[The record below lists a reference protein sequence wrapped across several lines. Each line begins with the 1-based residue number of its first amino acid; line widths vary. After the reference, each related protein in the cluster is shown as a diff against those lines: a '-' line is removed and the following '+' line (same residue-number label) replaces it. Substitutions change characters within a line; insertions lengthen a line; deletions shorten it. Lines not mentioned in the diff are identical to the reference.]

1 MRQLKI
7 CDKNYGDGTYGKI
20 KEREREREKVLS
32 KMVKPIIARR
42 NVSRKSSE

>member
-20 KEREREREKVLS
+20 KERERERE
-32 KMVKPIIARR
+32 RE
-42 NVSRKSSE
+42 RKFYPKW